1 MRFKAQLFEV
11 AAQDGGVGDVVDERV
26 DSLASIEMPY
36 VWETARRCS
45 GESPLYRLGSGVGLL
60 TGPSQ
65 QVATFCLQ
73 SRQIVLP
80 PTRKSETRWG

>member
-1 MRFKAQLFEV
+1 VRFETQLFEI
-11 AAQDGGVGDVVDERV
+11 ATQDGGVSDVVDECV

-80 PTRKSETRWG
+80 PTRKSEARCG